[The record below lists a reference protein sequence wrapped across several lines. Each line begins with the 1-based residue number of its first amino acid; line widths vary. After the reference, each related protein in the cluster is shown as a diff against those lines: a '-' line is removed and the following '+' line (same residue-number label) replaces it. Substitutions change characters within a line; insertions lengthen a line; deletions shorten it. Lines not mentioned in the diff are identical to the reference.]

1 VLEQVTTPVKT
12 DEPIDPDDYA
22 TAVERPATQ
31 VTTDDA
37 ALQAILAE
45 SFARWQVFLHPT
57 QRRLV
62 ERDYSGPARV
72 GGGPGTGKTIV
83 ALHRVKHLAERL
95 PPGNDVP
102 ILLTTFNRNL
112 AADLRARLLALGG
125 PDLLARV
132 DIVNIDKL
140 ASRVVSEA
148 RLAGRRRIID
158 DSKALEEWRAMLF
171 ELGETQWDAEF
182 LAAEWSQVILGQVLT
197 SRTDYFNARRPGR
210 GRRLNRQERAAI
222 WQLAERLTKRLDDQ
236 GIWTWRQVAE
246 RAARLELDREARITH
261 AASSE
266 SSSASTPRYRYRHI
280 VVDEAQDL
288 SPAHWKMLRAMVAR
302 CPNDIFLVGDTHQRI
317 YNNYVTLS
325 SLGINIRGR
334 SARLTLN
341 YRTTRQIL
349 KAALQMLS
357 GETYDDLDGG
367 EDNLAG
373 YRSLL
378 RGEQPTF
385 HGVST
390 WTDEKH
396 LIIRQLRKWGAV
408 DDGSNA
414 VCLPTKDMA
423 TEVMESLAKESIPAV
438 EIGPDG
444 PKRHDGVHV
453 GTMHRFKG
461 LEYQRLII
469 AGVSDGL
476 VPRRAI
482 AAFQDSD
489 PKRYQRERMRDRSLL
504 FVAATRARDDLA
516 IFWHGT
522 RSPFLPPA
530 LDEGVG

>member
-1 VLEQVTTPVKT
+1 
-12 DEPIDPDDYA
+12 
-22 TAVERPATQ
+22 
-31 VTTDDA
+31 
-37 ALQAILAE
+37 
-45 SFARWQVFLHPT
+45 
-57 QRRLV
+57 
-62 ERDYSGPARV
+62 
-72 GGGPGTGKTIV
+72 
-83 ALHRVKHLAERL
+83 
-95 PPGNDVP
+95 
-102 ILLTTFNRNL
+102 
-112 AADLRARLLALGG
+112 
-125 PDLLARV
+125 
-132 DIVNIDKL
+132 
-140 ASRVVSEA
+140 
-148 RLAGRRRIID
+148 
-158 DSKALEEWRAMLF
+158 
-171 ELGETQWDAEF
+171 
-182 LAAEWSQVILGQVLT
+182 
-197 SRTDYFNARRPGR
+197 
-210 GRRLNRQERAAI
+210 
-222 WQLAERLTKRLDDQ
+222 
-236 GIWTWRQVAE
+236 
-246 RAARLELDREARITH
+246 
-261 AASSE
+261 
-266 SSSASTPRYRYRHI
+266 

-302 CPNDIFLVGDTHQRI
+302 GPNDIFLVGDTHQRI
-317 YNNYVTLS
+317 YDNYVTLS
-325 SLGINIRGR
+325 SLGVNIRGR

-367 EDNLAG
+367 EDTLAG

-396 LIIRQLRKWGAV
+396 LIIRQLRTWGAV
-408 DDGSNA
+408 HDGSTA
-414 VCLPTKDMA
+414 VSLPTKDMA
-423 TEVMESLAKESIPAV
+423 AEVMERLAKDGIPAV

-522 RSPFLPPA
+522 RSPFLPKAWTRGRDRARQAP
-530 LDEGVG
+530 